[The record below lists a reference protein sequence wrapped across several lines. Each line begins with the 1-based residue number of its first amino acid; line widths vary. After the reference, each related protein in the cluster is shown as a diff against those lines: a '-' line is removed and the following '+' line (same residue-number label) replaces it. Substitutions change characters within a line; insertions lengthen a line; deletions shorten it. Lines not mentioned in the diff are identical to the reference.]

1 MFRKWFLIPWPSP
14 GQSNGNV
21 MMLCCCQNRRSKNA
35 LLPTFLPSLTE
46 VSRWTVMRAR
56 RACLCTNWELHWKIE
71 DWDTLDRHYGVIIVT
86 IITENYRL
94 RLIALDTF
102 LVTAETR
109 EMKPDPVHW
118 AEDPP
123 GSLSGWITNAQIK
136 ISRQFWTPWD
146 LLGCND
152 IWALVTN
159 SGEVKY
165 NMNAL
170 ATANTGERG
179 MAVNW

>member
-46 VSRWTVMRAR
+46 VSRWTVMMFVYKLGTSLENWGLGHIRPALR
-56 RACLCTNWELHWKIE
+56 RHYCDYYHWKLQAAAGSILWTPSWLQPRPE
-71 DWDTLDRHYGVIIVT
+71 
-86 IITENYRL
+86 
-94 RLIALDTF
+94 
-102 LVTAETR
+102 R

-118 AEDPP
+118 AGDPP
-123 GSLSGWITNAQIK
+123 GSLSGWITNAQLK